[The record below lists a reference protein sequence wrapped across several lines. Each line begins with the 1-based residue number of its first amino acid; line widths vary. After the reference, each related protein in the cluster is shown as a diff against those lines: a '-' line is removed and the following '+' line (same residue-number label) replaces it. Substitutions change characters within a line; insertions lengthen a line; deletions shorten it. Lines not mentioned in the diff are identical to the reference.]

1 MQDII
6 TNKMKVVK
14 LKMREVCVSLLGIM
28 GANEPIIYDL

>member
-1 MQDII
+1 MINMI

-14 LKMREVCVSLLGIM
+14 LKIREVCVNLLGII